1 MYTNLTGEESVHL
14 SDWPTMTKNV
24 DSAALTDE
32 MKLARMVVEVGHAV
46 RSEQKL
52 KLKQPLSKATYSA
65 PSQLSSGIEEL
76 VRQELNV
83 LSLQFGR
90 ADKDVSVAY
99 DTQMTDE
106 LRDMGEAREIVRAIQ
121 AERKKIGCELDAK
134 IAVTL
139 PAWPVSQTD
148 EIKRLTLAT
157 DLTKGNELR
166 VEVVS

>member
-1 MYTNLTGEESVHL
+1 
-14 SDWPTMTKNV
+14 
-24 DSAALTDE
+24 
-32 MKLARMVVEVGHAV
+32 MVVEVGHAV
-46 RSEQKL
+46 RSERKL
-52 KLKQPLSKATYSA
+52 KLKQPLSKAAYAA
-65 PSQLSSGIEEL
+65 PGQLSLEIEEL

-83 LSLQFGR
+83 LSLQFKNT
-90 ADKDVSVAY
+90 DKDISVEY

-106 LRDMGEAREIVRAIQ
+106 LQDMGEAREIVRAIQ

-157 DLTKGNELR
+157 DLTKGDELR